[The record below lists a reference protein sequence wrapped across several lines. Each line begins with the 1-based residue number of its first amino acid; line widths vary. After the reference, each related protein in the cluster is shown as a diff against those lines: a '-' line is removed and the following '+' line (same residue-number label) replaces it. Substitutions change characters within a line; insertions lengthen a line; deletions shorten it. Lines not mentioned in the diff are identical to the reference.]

1 YTSASSTVIVNVG
14 QAAPTVRV
22 SPVSLTYGTTLDN
35 GQLTGTAT
43 WIVGGSTVVVGGTFT
58 YTSAAGTVLG
68 AGNGQSVAVTFTPTD
83 TVDYT
88 GVSTSGVVNVGQ
100 ATPSVSVNAVNLTY
114 GTVLANS
121 QLSGAAT
128 WIVGGSTVS
137 VAGTFTYTS
146 AAGTVLGAGNGQ

>member
-1 YTSASSTVIVNVG
+1 VAGTFTYTSAAGSILGAGNGQSETVTFTPTDTTDYTSASSTVIVNVG
-14 QAAPTVRV
+14 QAAPTVSA

-83 TVDYT
+83 
-88 GVSTSGVVNVGQ
+88 
-100 ATPSVSVNAVNLTY
+100 
-114 GTVLANS
+114 
-121 QLSGAAT
+121 
-128 WIVGGSTVS
+128 
-137 VAGTFTYTS
+137 
-146 AAGTVLGAGNGQ
+146 